1 MNTKT
6 IFIGLGVLIV
16 LVLTIVIIQNK
27 SYKPS
32 PSVKINSLSA
42 SLAPESATSQ
52 TTQEYSDPA
61 GFKFN
66 YPDTVNVAS
75 IDSTDANVYTS
86 LAVTSSKNQGKMTID
101 AVSSDLTT
109 LDSLVKSKATV
120 TDVKLADLDAK
131 QYAEKG
137 SIVTLALD
145 KGVLFTLTV
154 SSGGNVTFWNEV
166 NNKIISSF
174 AFAAPEK
181 TQVKSDT
188 SAPAVD
194 SGDSSDSDVSFD
206 GEETIE

>member
-6 IFIGLGVLIV
+6 VFIGLGVLVV
-16 LVLTIVIIQNK
+16 LVLSIVIVQNK

-32 PSVKINSLSA
+32 PSVKINSLST
-42 SLAPESATSQ
+42 SQAPESATSQ

-66 YPDTVNVAS
+66 YPDTVTVS
-75 IDSTDANVYTS
+75 SKETTDENVYSS
-86 LAVTSSKNQGKMTID
+86 LVVASSKNQGKMTID

-109 LDSLVKSKATV
+109 LDSLVKTKTVV

-137 SIVTLALD
+137 NIVTLALD

-174 AFAAPEK
+174 AFSAPEK

-188 SAPAVD
+188 STAD
-194 SGDSSDSDVSFD
+194 SGSSGDSDVSFD

>member
-6 IFIGLGVLIV
+6 VFIGLGALIV
-16 LVLTIVIIQNK
+16 IVLSIVIVQNK

-32 PSVKINSLSA
+32 PSVKINSLST
-42 SLAPESATSQ
+42 SQAPESAASQ

-66 YPDTVNVAS
+66 YPDTITVSQKETNDENVYSSLVVAS
-75 IDSTDANVYTS
+75 
-86 LAVTSSKNQGKMTID
+86 SKTPGKMTIN
-101 AVSSDLTT
+101 AVSSDLTV
-109 LDSLVKSKATV
+109 LDSLIKSKTAA

-131 QYAEKG
+131 QYTEKG
-137 SIVTLALD
+137 NIVTLALD

-154 SSGGNVTFWNEV
+154 SSGGNVNFWNEV

-174 AFAAPEK
+174 AFAAPET
-181 TQVKSDT
+181 TQVTSDT
-188 SAPAVD
+188 SAPAAD
-194 SGDSSDSDVSFD
+194 SGDSDVSFE

>member
-6 IFIGLGVLIV
+6 VFIGLGVLIV
-16 LVLTIVIIQNK
+16 LVLTIVIVQNK

-32 PSVKINSLSA
+32 PSVKINSLST
-42 SLAPESATSQ
+42 SQAPESATSQ

-66 YPDTVNVAS
+66 YPDTVTIS
-75 IDSTDANVYTS
+75 PKDSTDANVYSS
-86 LAVTSSKNQGKMTID
+86 LTVTSSKNQGKMTIE
-101 AVSSDLTT
+101 AVSSDLTA

-137 SIVTLALD
+137 NIVTLALD

-154 SSGGNVTFWNEV
+154 SSGGNVTFWNDV

-174 AFAAPEK
+174 AFAVPEN
-181 TQVKSDT
+181 TQVQPDTSSATTSDT
-188 SAPAVD
+188 SA
-194 SGDSSDSDVSFD
+194 DSDVSFE

>member
-16 LVLTIVIIQNK
+16 LVVSIVIIQNK
-27 SYKPS
+27 SYRPS

-42 SLAPESATSQ
+42 SQAPESATSQ

-66 YPDTVNVAS
+66 YPDTVTVSSKDTSDINVYSSLVVAS
-75 IDSTDANVYTS
+75 
-86 LAVTSSKNQGKMTID
+86 SKTPGKMTID
-101 AVSSDLTT
+101 AVSSELVA
-109 LDSLVKSKATV
+109 LDNMIKSKTFV

-137 SIVTLALD
+137 NIVTLALD

-154 SSGGNVTFWNEV
+154 SSGGNVNFWNEV

-174 AFAAPEK
+174 AFSAPEK
-181 TQVKSDT
+181 T
-188 SAPAVD
+188 AD
-194 SGDSSDSDVSFD
+194 SGGSSDSDVSFD

>member
-6 IFIGLGVLIV
+6 VFIGLGVLIV
-16 LVLTIVIIQNK
+16 LVLTIVIVQNK

-32 PSVKINSLSA
+32 PSVKINSLST
-42 SLAPESATSQ
+42 SQSPESATSQ

-66 YPDTVNVAS
+66 YPDSVTVSPKDTIDDSSYSSLIVA
-75 IDSTDANVYTS
+75 
-86 LAVTSSKNQGKMTID
+86 SSKNQGKMTID
-101 AVSSDLTT
+101 AVSSELIALDDLI
-109 LDSLVKSKATV
+109 KSKTSV
-120 TDVKLADLDAK
+120 SDVKLADLSAK

-137 SIVTLALD
+137 NIVTLALD

-174 AFAAPEK
+174 AFAAPET
-181 TQVKSDT
+181 TQVTSDT
-188 SAPAVD
+188 SAPAAD
-194 SGDSSDSDVSFD
+194 SGDSDVSFE

>member
-1 MNTKT
+1 MNTKI

-32 PSVKINSLSA
+32 PSVKINSISA

-66 YPDTVNVAS
+66 YPDTVTVS
-75 IDSTDANVYTS
+75 PKETTDENVYSS
-86 LAVTSSKNQGKMTID
+86 LVVTSSKNQGKMTID

-109 LDSLVKSKATV
+109 LDSLVKTKTV
-120 TDVKLADLDAK
+120 ITDVKLADLDAK
-131 QYAEKG
+131 QYTEKG
-137 SIVTLALD
+137 NIVTLALD

-154 SSGGNVTFWNEV
+154 ASGGNVNFWNEV
-166 NNKIISSF
+166 NSKVISSF
-174 AFAAPEK
+174 AFSAPE
-181 TQVKSDT
+181 TE
-188 SAPAVD
+188 APAAD
-194 SGDSSDSDVSFD
+194 SGSSDDSDVSFE